1 MKKDE
6 KMNKNDELRGP
17 QSIREALK
25 IQEEKARARSPKKN
39 PSKFKDKH
47 AQRLSNFW
55 FSQRKSATVEQK
67 NKVGWAYISKVLGF
81 GDDVAQLFAEKDQDV
96 YHRVGMRQGGVEAYI
111 PDLVGFWAK
120 VRELFPETY
129 RDKDMRFLVEYGGIE
144 AVREFLFQLE
154 VPLAEDSPILKD
166 LSANAHAYK

>member
-1 MKKDE
+1 MSKGRSESLKGSWNALDFMKSEAIKRAPE
-6 KMNKNDELRGP
+6 KNLSKYKN
-17 QSIREALK
+17 
-25 IQEEKARARSPKKN
+25 
-39 PSKFKDKH
+39 KH
-47 AQRLSNFW
+47 AQRLSDFW

-67 NKVGWAYISKVLGF
+67 NKVGLAYISKVLGL
-81 GDDVAQLFAEKDQDV
+81 GDDVAQLFTEKDQDV
-96 YHRVGMRQGGVEAYI
+96 YHRVGMRQGGVEAYT

-120 VRELFPETY
+120 VRELFPEAY
-129 RDKDMRFLVEYGGIE
+129 GDKDMRFLVEYGGIE